1 MQIGA
6 LLPYKQKDEN
16 NVDKK
21 KFLVI
26 AVYVG
31 IQSFLLQLVD
41 QLIGKCLVSGGTK
54 GFVFIAFQ
62 AWALYCLLGN
72 SLKGA
77 VKGICGYIL
86 GIIFAVIMSAGAGM
100 FSWMGILAV
109 PVTALIVV
117 PFMMYFEF
125 APWCISN
132 VAVFF
137 VGAGAY
143 YGILNYVDGINAVRA
158 AGIVMLYC
166 VLGLASGFMTILF
179 RTQYERKITGMKAK
193 EEKK

>member
-1 MQIGA
+1 M
-6 LLPYKQKDEN
+6 DR
-16 NVDKK
+16 K

-31 IQSFLLQLVD
+31 LQSFLLQLVD

-62 AWALYCLLGN
+62 AWALYFLLGN

-77 VKGICGYIL
+77 AKGFCGYIL
-86 GIIFAVIMSAGAGM
+86 GIAFAVIMSAGVNA

-117 PFMMYFEF
+117 PIMMYFEF
-125 APWCISN
+125 APWFISN

-143 YGILNYVDGINAVRA
+143 YGILNYVDGISSVQA
-158 AGIVMLYC
+158 AGIIMLYC

-179 RTQYERKITGMKAK
+179 RTRFERKIKSLKVK
-193 EEKK
+193 EEKR

>member
-1 MQIGA
+1 M
-6 LLPYKQKDEN
+6 
-16 NVDKK
+16 DKK

-62 AWALYCLLGN
+62 AWALYFLLGN

-77 VKGICGYIL
+77 VKGSCGYIL

>member
-1 MQIGA
+1 M
-6 LLPYKQKDEN
+6 
-16 NVDKK
+16 DKK

-31 IQSFLLQLVD
+31 LQSFVLQLVD

-62 AWALYCLLGN
+62 AWALYFLLGN

-77 VKGICGYIL
+77 AKGFCGYLL
-86 GIIFAVIMSAGAGM
+86 GIVFAVIMLAGANA

-109 PVTALIVV
+109 PITALIVV

-143 YGILNYVDGINAVRA
+143 YGILNYVDGISTVQA

-179 RTQYERKITGMKAK
+179 RTRFERDGKGRKMK
-193 EEKK
+193 EEKNE

>member
-1 MQIGA
+1 
-6 LLPYKQKDEN
+6 
-16 NVDKK
+16 
-21 KFLVI
+21 
-26 AVYVG
+26 
-31 IQSFLLQLVD
+31 
-41 QLIGKCLVSGGTK
+41 
-54 GFVFIAFQ
+54 
-62 AWALYCLLGN
+62 
-72 SLKGA
+72 
-77 VKGICGYIL
+77 
-86 GIIFAVIMSAGAGM
+86 MSAGAGM

>member
-1 MQIGA
+1 M
-6 LLPYKQKDEN
+6 
-16 NVDKK
+16 DKK

-26 AVYVG
+26 AIYVG
-31 IQSFLLQLVD
+31 LQSFILQLVD
-41 QLIGKCLVSGGTK
+41 QLVGSRLADGGTK

-62 AWALYCLLGN
+62 AWALYFLLGN
-72 SLKGA
+72 SVKGA
-77 VKGICGYIL
+77 VKGFCGYIL
-86 GIIFAVIMSAGAGM
+86 GIVFAVVMAALSDA

-125 APWCISN
+125 APGCISN
-132 VAVFF
+132 VATFF

-143 YGILNYVDGINAVRA
+143 YGILNYVEDISRAQA

-166 VLGLASGFMTILF
+166 IFGLASGYMTILF
-179 RTQYERKITGMKAK
+179 RTRFEKRIAMTE
-193 EEKK
+193 EEKR